1 MIIRRGKV
9 MYRIGIDLGGTN
21 IAVGIVNEKYEIVHE
36 GSIPTRAER
45 DVDEIVSDMADFCKK
60 LVSDAKMSLSDISA
74 IGMAIP
80 GTVNSAT
87 GIVEY
92 ANNVHF
98 FNYPMVKRFGEIFG
112 NGNIYIG
119 NDANVAAVGEMVAG
133 SGKGTKSLVLITL
146 GTGVGGG
153 VVIDGKLLTGSFF
166 GGAELGHTVIEYNGR
181 PCTCGRKGCFEA
193 YCSATALINMTREKI
208 ESGAETVMND
218 LVKRDGKISG
228 RTAFNAMRM
237 GDKAAAEVVD
247 TYIGYLAAG
256 VANMINIFQPEMF
269 CIGGGISGEGD
280 YLIKPLKEK
289 VADQIYN
296 FKNGIHTRIAVATL
310 GNKAGIIG
318 AAAIC
323 E

>member
-1 MIIRRGKV
+1 MF
-9 MYRIGIDLGGTN
+9 RIGIDLGGTN
-21 IAVGIVNEKYEIVHE
+21 IAAGIVSEKYEIIRE

-45 DVDEIVSDMADFCKK
+45 DVDEIISDMSDLCKRIVAEAG
-60 LVSDAKMSLSDISA
+60 LQLSDISA
-74 IGMAIP
+74 VGIAIP
-80 GTVNSAT
+80 GTINPPAGV
-87 GIVEY
+87 VEY

-98 FNYPMVKRFGEIFG
+98 FNYPIVERFGKLFG

-119 NDANVAAVGEMVAG
+119 NDANLAAVGEMAAG
-133 SGKGTKSLVLITL
+133 SGKGAKSLVLITL

-153 VVIDGKLLTGSFF
+153 VVIDGRLLTGAFF

-181 PCTCGRKGCFEA
+181 PCTCGRRGCFEA

-208 ESGAETVMND
+208 ETGVETIMND
-218 LVKRDGKISG
+218 YVKRDGRISG
-228 RTAFNAMRM
+228 RTAFAAMRQ

-247 TYIGYLAAG
+247 GYISYLAAG
-256 VANMINIFQPEMF
+256 VANMINIFQPEVF

-280 YLIKPLKEK
+280 YLIEPLKEK
-289 VADQIYN
+289 ISDQIYN
-296 FKNGIHTRIAVATL
+296 YKNGIHTRLVVATL

-318 AAAIC
+318 AAAVC

>member
-1 MIIRRGKV
+1 

-21 IAVGIVNEKYEIVHE
+21 IAVGIVNGNYEIVRE
-36 GSIPTRAER
+36 GSIPTKAER
-45 DVDEIVSDMADFCKK
+45 NVDEIVADMSAFCKR
-60 LVSDAKMSLSDISA
+60 LVSEAGMTLYDISA

-92 ANNVHF
+92 ANNIHF
-98 FNYPMVKRFGEIFG
+98 FNYPMVERFGKLFG

-119 NDANVAAVGEMVAG
+119 NDANLAAVGEMVAG
-133 SGKGTKSLVLITL
+133 SGKGAKDLVLITL

-153 VVIDGKLLTGSFF
+153 VVIGGKLLTGFKF

-193 YCSATALINMTREKI
+193 YSSATALINMTREKI
-208 ESGAETVMND
+208 ETGVETLMND
-218 LVKRDGKISG
+218 FAKRDGKISG
-228 RTAFNAMRM
+228 RTAFAAMKQ
-237 GDKAAAEVVD
+237 GDKAASEVVD
-247 TYIGYLAAG
+247 TYISYLAVG
-256 VANMINIFQPEMF
+256 VANMINIFQPEVF

-289 VADQIYN
+289 IADQIYN
-296 FKNGIHTRIAVATL
+296 HKNGVHTRIATASL

>member
-1 MIIRRGKV
+1 MF
-9 MYRIGIDLGGTN
+9 RIGIDLGGTN

-36 GSIPTRAER
+36 GSTPTRAER
-45 DVDEIVSDMADFCKK
+45 DVEEIVADMSDFCKK
-60 LVSDAKMSLSDISA
+60 LVSEAGLSLADIEA
-74 IGMAIP
+74 VGMAIP
-80 GTVNSAT
+80 GTVNTAS
-87 GIVEY
+87 GVVEY

-98 FNYPMVKRFGEIFG
+98 FNYPMVERFGKLFG
-112 NGNIYIG
+112 NKNIYIG

-133 SGKGTKSLVLITL
+133 SGKGAKSLVLITL

-153 VVIDGKLLTGSFF
+153 VVIDGRLLTGSFF

-193 YCSATALINMTREKI
+193 YSSATALINMTREKI
-208 ESGAETVMND
+208 ESGVETIMND
-218 LVKRDGKISG
+218 FVKRDGKISG
-228 RTAFNAMRM
+228 RTAFAAMKQ

-247 TYIGYLAAG
+247 TYLSYLAAG
-256 VANMINIFQPEMF
+256 VANMINIFQPEVF

-280 YLIKPLKEK
+280 YLIKPLREK
-289 VADQIYN
+289 ISDQIYN
-296 FKNGIHTRIAVATL
+296 YKNGIKTKIAVAKL

-318 AAAIC
+318 AAAVC